1 LLNNE
6 SKLIGVVY
14 LFRPA
19 ERSAYISEM
28 LPPPSVTHISETL
41 QDSLSATQV
50 IPFLLQSTQL
60 L

>member
-1 LLNNE
+1 M
-6 SKLIGVVY
+6 GVVY

-28 LPPPSVTHISETL
+28 LPPPAVTHISETL

-50 IPFLLQSTQL
+50 IPFLLQSAQL